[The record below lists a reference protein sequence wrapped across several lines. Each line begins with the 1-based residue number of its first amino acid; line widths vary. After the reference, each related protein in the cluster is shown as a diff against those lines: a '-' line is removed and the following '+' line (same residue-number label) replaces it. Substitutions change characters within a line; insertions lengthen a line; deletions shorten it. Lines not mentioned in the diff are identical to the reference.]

1 MLNYDHPGKGGQMK
15 TWMSQFFQWLQ
26 RIATICV
33 LQLFALRS
41 RSSRSVWTTLASE
54 EGEGVIS
61 TAIVVMIMAFLAVGL
76 WVAFKL
82 LMSHATGTIN
92 QQVSQIGQ

>member
-1 MLNYDHPGKGGQMK
+1 MK
-15 TWMSQFFQWLQ
+15 TWMSQMFRWLQ
-26 RIATICV
+26 RIATLCM
-33 LQLFALRS
+33 LQTVSVSVCSGRYLRSALR
-41 RSSRSVWTTLASE
+41 AE

-82 LMSHATGTIN
+82 LMSHATGTIS

>member
-1 MLNYDHPGKGGQMK
+1 MK
-15 TWMSQFFQWLQ
+15 TWMSQMFQRLQ
-26 RIATICV
+26 HLIAYIA
-33 LQLFALRS
+33 LQIMEFPARS
-41 RSSRSVWTTLASE
+41 GRCLSDLLTSDT
-54 EGEGVIS
+54 GEGVIS

-82 LMSHATGTIN
+82 LMSHATGTIS

>member
-1 MLNYDHPGKGGQMK
+1 
-15 TWMSQFFQWLQ
+15 
-26 RIATICV
+26 
-33 LQLFALRS
+33 
-41 RSSRSVWTTLASE
+41 VWTALASE